1 MFFMIFYISGLR
13 YEEKYALG
21 GEFVLMESTD
31 QTKVDIIGLDSGDK
45 YELYVL
51 AVKDN
56 QPGPPSETVVV
67 KAG

>member
-1 MFFMIFYISGLR
+1 
-13 YEEKYALG
+13 
-21 GEFVLMESTD
+21 
-31 QTKVDIIGLDSGDK
+31 VDLVCIRAYFQYFDIKGFNPGDK

-56 QPGPPSETVVV
+56 QPGPQSETVVV